1 MNPTVMTTQ
10 SYAYDPLNRL
20 RSVRDMGLPG
30 PVNCP
35 VAGLPSNAATQCYVY
50 DRYGNRAMLGE
61 SVQLSGSQAP
71 VVTTDTAAAVETI
84 YPQNRMNGQ
93 GHDAGGYV
101 TGLNGRTIEYDGEG
115 LMVKNT
121 LGAQIVTMAYDG
133 EGKRVS
139 MDRSGAGVVTYVYGA
154 EGELKAEYGG
164 GPGSGRGYLTQD
176 HLGSTRMVTGET
188 GTVAAGYDYLPFG
201 EVVRE
206 SGGMAGQTVRFT
218 GKERDEG
225 TGLDNF
231 LARYYNAP
239 VGRFTSP
246 DAPFA
251 DQEAEDPQS
260 WNLFAYGR
268 NNPLRFTDPTG
279 RTVCDVNGNHCR
291 DEITVTDT
299 MEKIAVYMF
308 VTTAKVVQSTQEMVQ
323 PVADW
328 MNRPRN
334 PICTDGYMGLGAS
347 IGFWAGGGLGT
358 LGLAGGPAVAATIPG
373 GAAGGAALGGAIG
386 GFGGLVLCSTG
397 SGTGGGSGASS
408 QSSTNGFWKDLK
420 PFRGKTKTNGLQGK
434 NKRFFEWDHTHG
446 DVEVYDGRGRHL
458 GSADPNTGAM
468 TKPAVPGRSITI

>member
-1 MNPTVMTTQ
+1 M
-10 SYAYDPLNRL
+10 
-20 RSVRDMGLPG
+20 
-30 PVNCP
+30 
-35 VAGLPSNAATQCYVY
+35 
-50 DRYGNRAMLGE
+50 
-61 SVQLSGSQAP
+61 
-71 VVTTDTAAAVETI
+71 
-84 YPQNRMNGQ
+84 
-93 GHDAGGYV
+93 
-101 TGLNGRTIEYDGEG
+101 
-115 LMVKNT
+115 
-121 LGAQIVTMAYDG
+121 
-133 EGKRVS
+133 
-139 MDRSGAGVVTYVYGA
+139 
-154 EGELKAEYGG
+154 
-164 GPGSGRGYLTQD
+164 
-176 HLGSTRMVTGET
+176 
-188 GTVAAGYDYLPFG
+188 
-201 EVVRE
+201 
-206 SGGMAGQTVRFT
+206 FT

-386 GFGGLVLCSTG
+386 GFGGLILCSTG
-397 SGTGGGSGASS
+397 SGQGNGGNTQHGEERISGRNMSPAEIAEAKTGQAYTQSDGATAYVKKLASGRYNVVVEGEGGII
-408 QSSTNGFWKDLK
+408 TVM
-420 PFRGKTKTNGLQGK
+420 K
-434 NKRFFEWDHTHG
+434 NKTAGEIR
-446 DVEVYDGRGRHL
+446 RL
-458 GSADPNTGAM
+458 GQNYGWH
-468 TKPAVPGRSITI
+468 

>member
-1 MNPTVMTTQ
+1 MVHGQATRAVNPT
-10 SYAYDPLNRL
+10 
-20 RSVRDMGLPG
+20 
-30 PVNCP
+30 
-35 VAGLPSNAATQCYVY
+35 
-50 DRYGNRAMLGE
+50 
-61 SVQLSGSQAP
+61 
-71 VVTTDTAAAVETI
+71 
-84 YPQNRMNGQ
+84 
-93 GHDAGGYV
+93 
-101 TGLNGRTIEYDGEG
+101 
-115 LMVKNT
+115 
-121 LGAQIVTMAYDG
+121 TM
-133 EGKRVS
+133 
-139 MDRSGAGVVTYVYGA
+139 
-154 EGELKAEYGG
+154 
-164 GPGSGRGYLTQD
+164 
-176 HLGSTRMVTGET
+176 
-188 GTVAAGYDYLPFG
+188 
-201 EVVRE
+201 
-206 SGGMAGQTVRFT
+206 FT

-251 DQEAEDPQS
+251 DQGAEDPQS

-386 GFGGLVLCSTG
+386 GFGGLILCSTG
-397 SGTGGGSGASS
+397 SGQGNGGNTQHGEERISGRNMSPAEIAEAKTGQAYTQSDGATAYVKKLASGRYNVVVEGEGGII
-408 QSSTNGFWKDLK
+408 TVM
-420 PFRGKTKTNGLQGK
+420 K
-434 NKRFFEWDHTHG
+434 NKTAGEIR
-446 DVEVYDGRGRHL
+446 RL
-458 GSADPNTGAM
+458 GQNYGWH
-468 TKPAVPGRSITI
+468 

>member
-1 MNPTVMTTQ
+1 
-10 SYAYDPLNRL
+10 
-20 RSVRDMGLPG
+20 
-30 PVNCP
+30 
-35 VAGLPSNAATQCYVY
+35 
-50 DRYGNRAMLGE
+50 
-61 SVQLSGSQAP
+61 
-71 VVTTDTAAAVETI
+71 
-84 YPQNRMNGQ
+84 
-93 GHDAGGYV
+93 
-101 TGLNGRTIEYDGEG
+101 
-115 LMVKNT
+115 
-121 LGAQIVTMAYDG
+121 
-133 EGKRVS
+133 
-139 MDRSGAGVVTYVYGA
+139 
-154 EGELKAEYGG
+154 
-164 GPGSGRGYLTQD
+164 
-176 HLGSTRMVTGET
+176 LGSTRMVTGET

-231 LARYYNAP
+231 LARYYSAP

-251 DQEAEDPQS
+251 DQGAEDPQS

-334 PICTDGYMGLGAS
+334 PICTAGYMGLGAS

-358 LGLAGGPAVAATIPG
+358 LGLAGGPAAAATIPG

-397 SGTGGGSGASS
+397 SGGGSSSGSSGSS
-408 QSSTNGFWKDLK
+408 QDKKLSSSEVKKLEQSSGESAHQIKTEVLGTNKNISQYDLYKDTQGNVLVKGKGGVGEAIPTGLK
-420 PFRGKTKTNGLQGK
+420 VN
-434 NKRFFEWDHTHG
+434 
-446 DVEVYDGRGRHL
+446 
-458 GSADPNTGAM
+458 
-468 TKPAVPGRSITI
+468 